1 MMFNRAVRLDHLVPF
16 EKLPIPAWVHSV
28 NYDAM
33 NIDASE
39 GLIFARQLEFIE
51 SALYETKYPM
61 LKARELFPIDY
72 NVPPAAK
79 TYTYRVYDSQGAFE
93 LITNYSDDFRNVTTT
108 GTETTGHISS
118 FGLAI
123 EYSIMDIR
131 EAQMAG
137 IPLDNFQFT
146 VSRRLW
152 EERLDDVAFNGLADS
167 NLVGILNHPNVPT
180 GAVPN
185 GAAVASEW
193 STKTPAEILADMNST
208 SSGMIDLTNGV
219 ETPDTLVMPHAQY
232 ELISTTRMDSG
243 TDTTILEFF
252 LRNNAHISRVIPWYK
267 LKGAGTAGV
276 DVMFAYRNDATAI
289 QLVIPQEYETFP
301 PQQKN
306 LAFSIPAHG
315 RTGGMRIRYPLSVTI
330 KEGI

>member
-1 MMFNRAVRLDHLVPF
+1 MMFKQSIRLDHLVPF
-16 EKLPIPAWVHSV
+16 EKLPVPAWVHSV

-33 NIDASE
+33 NMDASE

-51 SALYETKYPM
+51 STLYETKYPM

-72 NVPPAAK
+72 NVPAAAR
-79 TYTYRVYDSQGAFE
+79 THTYRVYDSQGAFE
-93 LITNYSDDFRNVTTT
+93 LISNYSDDFRNITTN
-108 GTETTGHISS
+108 GTETTGVIKS
-118 FGLAI
+118 FGVAI

-137 IPLDNFQFT
+137 IPLQDFQFT
-146 VSRRLW
+146 VSRKLW
-152 EERLDDVAFNGLADS
+152 EERLDSVAFGGLADS
-167 NLVGILNHPNVPT
+167 GLVGIMNHPNVPT

-185 GAAVASEW
+185 GASTNPEW
-193 STKTPAEILADMNST
+193 STKTSYEILADMNST
-208 SSGMIDLTNGV
+208 STGMIELTNGV

-306 LAFSIPAHG
+306 LAFSIPSHG
-315 RTGGMRIRYPLSVTI
+315 RTGGLRIRYPLSVSI